1 MNTSSSSLALS
12 GLQVLDLSRLLP
24 GPMCSHILMG
34 FGADVL
40 KVEDTGAGDYA
51 RRNLPLVLG
60 QYGATYTATNAG
72 KRSIA
77 INLKTEEGKAILS
90 KLIEQADVLIES
102 FRPGVMARLGF
113 DPQTLLAQH
122 PRLIYCAI
130 SGFGQSG
137 AQAKLA
143 GHDLNYQAAAGLV
156 SQRLS
161 TDRSVPPTLL
171 ADLVGGAQG
180 AAMSILAAVLQRH
193 NTGKGQFID
202 ISLAHG
208 CLALL
213 AHTATAELNGDVGV
227 PFGQSRLTGG
237 NPSYG
242 VYEAADGQLVAL
254 GALEAKF
261 WSAFC
266 AEAGLDDLAD
276 LNTNGDDATRAA
288 IALRLTALFKTKTAA
303 EWHAL
308 GEQWD
313 VCLNRVNSLSEA
325 RDWAMEYEGAL
336 FHRYTQDGSGREVRV
351 LAGVTANLAQEGRE
365 LTPPPRQGQH
375 TRDIL
380 LSNGWTDEAIANL
393 AEAGTIQLDASP
405 TQG

>member
-1 MNTSSSSLALS
+1 MTTNALALS
-12 GLQVLDLSRLLP
+12 GLNVLDLSRLLP
-24 GPMCSHILMG
+24 GPMCSHILVG
-34 FGADVL
+34 YGAEVL

-51 RRNLPLVLG
+51 RRNLPLVLD
-60 QYGATYTATNAG
+60 QYGATFTATNAG

-77 INLKTEEGKAILS
+77 IDLKTEDGKAILR
-90 KLIEQADVLIES
+90 KLIAQADVLIES

-113 DPQTLLAQH
+113 DPKDLLAQH

-137 AQAKLA
+137 PEAKLA

-156 SQRLS
+156 SQRLAD
-161 TDRSVPPTLL
+161 DRAVPSTLL

-193 NTGKGQFID
+193 ATGQGQFID

-208 CLALL
+208 CLSLV
-213 AHTATAELNGDVGV
+213 AHTGAAEFNGDVGV

-242 VYEAADGQLVAL
+242 VYEAADGRLVAL

-261 WSAFC
+261 WTVFC
-266 AEAGLDDLAD
+266 AEAGLQDLAE
-276 LNTNGDDATRAA
+276 LNTNGDEATRSMIKA
-288 IALRLTALFKTKTAA
+288 RLTALFKTKTAA

-313 VCLNRVNSLSEA
+313 VCLNQVNNLSEA
-325 RDWAMEYEGAL
+325 RDWAMNHESAL
-336 FHRYTQDGSGREVRV
+336 FHHYTQDDTGRDVRV
-351 LAGVTANLAQEGRE
+351 LAGVTANLAQQGRS
-365 LTPPPRQGQH
+365 LDAPPRQGQH
-375 TRDIL
+375 T
-380 LSNGWTDEAIANL
+380 AAVL
-393 AEAGTIQLDASP
+393 AELGMSDAEVKALVEAGVVMAANR
-405 TQG
+405 

>member
-1 MNTSSSSLALS
+1 MTTHALALS

-24 GPMCSHILMG
+24 GPMCSHILVG
-34 FGADVL
+34 YGADVL

-51 RRNLPLVLG
+51 RRNLPLVLD
-60 QYGATYTATNAG
+60 QYGATFTATNAG

-77 INLKTEEGKAILS
+77 IDLKTDAGKAILRQ
-90 KLIEQADVLIES
+90 LIARADVLIES

-113 DPQTLLAQH
+113 DPQALLAEH

-137 AQAKLA
+137 PEAKLA

-156 SQRLS
+156 SQRLAG
-161 TDRSVPPTLL
+161 DHAVPSTLL

-193 NTGKGQFID
+193 ATGKGQFID

-208 CLALL
+208 CLALV
-213 AHTATAELNGDVGV
+213 AHTGAAEFNGDAGV

-242 VYEAADGQLVAL
+242 VYEAQDGRLVAL

-261 WSAFC
+261 WTVFC
-266 AEAGLDDLAD
+266 AQAGLPELTE
-276 LNTNGDDATRAA
+276 LNTNGDEATRSMIKA
-288 IALRLTALFKTKTAA
+288 RLTALFKTKTAA
-303 EWHAL
+303 QWHAL

-313 VCLNRVNSLSEA
+313 VCLNQVNDLGEA
-325 RDWAMEYEGAL
+325 RDWAMRHESAL
-336 FHRYTQDGSGREVRV
+336 FHHYTQADTGRDVRV
-351 LAGVTANLAQEGRE
+351 LAGVTANLAQHGRT
-365 LTPPPRQGQH
+365 LSAPPRQGQD
-375 TRDIL
+375 TP
-380 LSNGWTDEAIANL
+380 AVL
-393 AEAGTIQLDASP
+393 AELGMSSHEIEALLAAGVVMAA
-405 TQG
+405 QG

>member
-1 MNTSSSSLALS
+1 MTTPPTPLALS

-24 GPMCSHILMG
+24 GPMCSHILIG
-34 FGADVL
+34 YGADVL
-40 KVEDTGAGDYA
+40 KVEDTEAGDYA

-60 QYGATYTATNAG
+60 QYGATFTATNAG

-77 INLKTEEGKAILS
+77 LNLKTPQGKAILS
-90 KLIEQADVLIES
+90 QLIAQADVLIES

-113 DPQTLLAQH
+113 DPQELLAQH

-161 TDRSVPPTLL
+161 ADRAVPATLL

-180 AAMSILAAVLQRH
+180 AAMAILAAVLQRH
-193 NTGKGQFID
+193 NTGRGQFID

-213 AHTATAELNGDVGV
+213 AHTGAAEFNGDAGV
-227 PFGQSRLTGG
+227 PFGESRLTGG

-242 VYEAADGQLVAL
+242 VYEAADGRLVAL

-261 WSAFC
+261 WKAFC
-266 AEAGLDDLAD
+266 AGAGLDDLAD
-276 LNTNGDDATRAA
+276 VNTNGDATTRNM
-288 IALRLTALFKTKTAA
+288 IQTRLQALFMTKTAA

-313 VCLNRVNSLSEA
+313 VCLNQVNTLGEACEWASEF
-325 RDWAMEYEGAL
+325 DQAL
-336 FHRYTQDGSGREVRV
+336 FHRYTQEDTDRPVRV
-351 LAGVTANLAQEGRE
+351 LAGTTANLAQQGRT

-375 TRDIL
+375 TRAVLQQLGWSEADMAEL
-380 LSNGWTDEAIANL
+380 VDNGVIQAN
-393 AEAGTIQLDASP
+393 A
-405 TQG
+405 

>member
-1 MNTSSSSLALS
+1 MTTNALALS

-24 GPMCSHILMG
+24 GPMCSHILVG
-34 FGADVL
+34 YGAEVL

-51 RRNLPLVLG
+51 RRNLPLVLN
-60 QYGATYTATNAG
+60 QYGATFTATNAG

-77 INLKTEEGKAILS
+77 VDLKTDDGKAILRQ
-90 KLIEQADVLIES
+90 LIATADVLIES

-113 DPQTLLAQH
+113 APEDLMAEH

-137 AQAKLA
+137 PEAKLA

-156 SQRLS
+156 SQRLDD
-161 TDRSVPPTLL
+161 DRAAPSSLL

-193 NTGKGQFID
+193 ATGQGQFID

-208 CLALL
+208 CLSLV
-213 AHTATAELNGDVGV
+213 AHTGAAEFNGDVGV

-242 VYEAADGQLVAL
+242 VYEAADGRLVAL

-261 WSAFC
+261 WTVFC
-266 AEAGLDDLAD
+266 AEAGLHDLAE
-276 LNTNGDDATRAA
+276 LNTNGDANTRAM
-288 IALRLTALFKTKTAA
+288 IQGRLQALFKTKTAA

-313 VCLNRVNSLSEA
+313 VCLNQVNTLSEA
-325 RDWAMEYEGAL
+325 RDWAMQREDAL
-336 FHRYTQDGSGREVRV
+336 FHHYTQADTGRAVRV
-351 LAGVTANLAQEGRE
+351 LAGVTANLAQQGRQ
-365 LTPPPRQGQH
+365 LTPPPKQGEH
-375 TRDIL
+375 T
-380 LSNGWTDEAIANL
+380 AAVL
-393 AEAGTIQLDASP
+393 AELGIAEAQVQTWLNQGVIKAS
-405 TQG
+405 

>member
-1 MNTSSSSLALS
+1 MSTTTPLALS
-12 GLQVLDLSRLLP
+12 GLQILDLSRLLP

-34 FGADVL
+34 FGAEVL
-40 KVEDTGAGDYA
+40 KVEDTDAGDYA

-60 QYGATYTATNAG
+60 QYGATFTATNAG
-72 KRSIA
+72 KRSVA
-77 INLKTEEGKAILS
+77 INLKTEAGKAILRQ
-90 KLIEQADVLIES
+90 LIAQSDVLIES
-102 FRPGVMARLGF
+102 FRPGVMTRLGF
-113 DPQTLLAQH
+113 DPQALMAEH

-161 TDRSVPPTLL
+161 DDRSVPSSLL

-193 NTGKGQFID
+193 STGLGQFID

-208 CLALL
+208 CLALV
-213 AHTATAELNGDVGV
+213 AHTAAAELNGDVGV

-242 VYEAADGQLVAL
+242 VYETSDGRLVAL
-254 GALEAKF
+254 GALEPKF
-261 WSAFC
+261 WKAFC
-266 AEAGLDDLAD
+266 AGAGLDDLSEA
-276 LNTNGDDATRAA
+276 NTNGDEATRTA
-288 IALRLTALFKTKTAA
+288 IRQRLQTLFLTKTAA
-303 EWHAL
+303 QWHAL

-313 VCLNRVNSLSEA
+313 VCLNQVNNLSEA
-325 RDWAMEYEGAL
+325 RDWASEYDGAL
-336 FHRYTQDGSGREVRV
+336 FHHYTQADTGRPVRV
-351 LAGVTANLAQEGRE
+351 LSGVTANLAQVGRH

-375 TRDIL
+375 TAEVLADL
-380 LSNGWTDEAIANL
+380 GVDEASLQTLIA
-393 AEAGTIQLDASP
+393 
-405 TQG
+405 QGVVRTDSV

>member
-1 MNTSSSSLALS
+1 MTQASSLALS

-24 GPMCSHILMG
+24 GPMCSHILVG
-34 FGADVL
+34 YGAEVL

-51 RRNLPLVLG
+51 RRNLPLVLD
-60 QYGATYTATNAG
+60 QYGATFTATNAG

-77 INLKTEEGKAILS
+77 VDLKTDAGKAILRQ
-90 KLIEQADVLIES
+90 LIAGADVLIES

-113 DPQTLLAQH
+113 DPQDLLAQH

-130 SGFGQSG
+130 SGYGQSG
-137 AQAKLA
+137 AEAKLA

-156 SQRLS
+156 SQRLAE
-161 TDRSVPPTLL
+161 DRAVPSTLL

-180 AAMSILAAVLQRH
+180 AAMSILAAILQRQA
-193 NTGKGQFID
+193 TGQGQFID

-208 CLALL
+208 CLSLV
-213 AHTATAELNGDVGV
+213 AHTGAAEFNGDVGV

-242 VYEAADGQLVAL
+242 VFEAADGRLVAL

-261 WSAFC
+261 WTVFC
-266 AEAGLDDLAD
+266 QEADLSDLAE
-276 LNTNGDDATRAA
+276 LNTNGDADTRAM
-288 IALRLTALFKTKTAA
+288 IHGRLQTLFKTKTAA

-313 VCLNRVNSLSEA
+313 VCLNQVNTLSEA
-325 RDWAMEYEGAL
+325 RDWALEREDAL
-336 FHRYTQDGSGREVRV
+336 FHHYTQADTGRDVRV
-351 LAGVTANLAQEGRE
+351 LAGVTANLAQQGRQ
-365 LTPPPRQGQH
+365 LTPPPKQGQH
-375 TRDIL
+375 TAEVLAQLGYDDAARAKL
-380 LSNGWTDEAIANL
+380 LA
-393 AEAGTIQLDASP
+393 AGVVMSA
-405 TQG
+405 GA